1 MGGRGLHIF
10 TFKDIP
16 VFVSGWYFLLLAYI
30 AYSSGVQRGLLWAS
44 AITISLLVHEF
55 GHALVARRFRL
66 APEISLEMFGGLTH
80 HQRAARDRDDALV
93 IAAGPA
99 AGIAF
104 GVVVLAVFL
113 FLRATSTEVL
123 REQPLLQVILT
134 DLLYINFFW
143 SFVNLLPLWPLDGG
157 QLFRL
162 GMLQITNPAQG
173 ERVTHIVGAA
183 FGVAGVALA
192 YLVMNSVFVTVIA
205 ALLTFQ
211 NVRRLSESSA
221 SGPIR
226 ARNRFARELM
236 KKAEEA
242 FESGD
247 YEEAARLAHQ
257 ARVETTDDSTVLD
270 RIWKILAVSTTHLE
284 RYEEA
289 LSYIHRARLEG
300 LIYQAKVRCIL
311 SLGRAA
317 EAAALL
323 AHPEA
328 PDLPLGAR
336 QALENLTRS
345 VTTPPR

>member
-10 TFKDIP
+10 TLKEIP

-30 AYSSGVQRGLLWAS
+30 AYTSGPERGLMWAG
-44 AITISLLVHEF
+44 AITISLLIHEF

-93 IAAGPA
+93 VAAGPA

-104 GVVVLAVFL
+104 GIVVLVAYVFV
-113 FLRATSTEVL
+113 RATSPEA
-123 REQPLLQVILT
+123 LLTYPRLETVFV

-162 GMLQITNPAQG
+162 GMLQITNPARG
-173 ERVTHIVGAA
+173 ERVTHLVGTVV
-183 FGVAGVALA
+183 GLAGVALA
-192 YLVMNSVFVTVIA
+192 YLVMDSKFVTIIA

-211 NVRRLSESSA
+211 NVRRLSESGA

-226 ARNRFARELM
+226 SRNRFARDLL
-236 KKAEEA
+236 KDADEA

-247 YEEAARLAHQ
+247 YEEAARLAQQ
-257 ARVETTDDSTVLD
+257 ARAETTDDSSLLD
-270 RIWKILAVSTTHLE
+270 RIWKILAVSTTHLG

-289 LSYIHRARLEG
+289 LSYIHRTRLEG
-300 LIYQAKVRCIL
+300 LVYQAKVRCIL
-311 SLGRAA
+311 SLERAT

-328 PDLPLGAR
+328 KDLPLGAR
-336 QALENLTRS
+336 QALEGLNQSRATS
-345 VTTPPR
+345 AG